1 MWSWNCWVFLPRF
14 TLLQGCPPQSSLL
27 IPTNSLH
34 PGSSLRSHARF
45 HVRLVKMFVTDCF
58 CFSVRCNR
66 FDLGHF
72 FLLLFF
78 SLFMKLPVSFVLN
91 ERACWIRGLG
101 PCEDLSLFVDTRS
114 RWSDD
119 EKNLPFLQPL
129 KMTKKETHTEAHQT
143 LSGVQTDARSHM
155 SLKKTQLGKQHQKR

>member
-1 MWSWNCWVFLPRF
+1 MWSWNWVFLVGAKF

-34 PGSSLRSHARF
+34 SGSSLRSHARF
-45 HVRLVKMFVTDCF
+45 HVRLVRMFVTDCF
-58 CFSVRCNR
+58 CFSVRCNQ

-72 FLLLFF
+72 FLLFF
-78 SLFMKLPVSFVLN
+78 FFFIYEGSCQLRVEW
-91 ERACWIRGLG
+91 ERVCWIRRLG

-129 KMTKKETHTEAHQT
+129 KMTKKEHIQRPIRHSAVYRQTHTRT
-143 LSGVQTDARSHM
+143 CL
-155 SLKKTQLGKQHQKR
+155 